1 MKTYDIINAG
11 PRNRFMANGRIVSNS
26 GRGVQMQNLTKSD
39 LSLQDLTLARELL
52 KARRP
57 EISELL
63 FGPLQP
69 HLSELIRTAFIAPPG
84 KSFVV
89 VDFSAIEARVVA
101 WLAGCEWR
109 LEVFKTHGKIYEA
122 SAEQMFKLPPGSV
135 DKKSPYRQKGK
146 VAELACFGPDT
157 LVLTDAGYVQITDI
171 TERHK
176 LWDGISW
183 VRHQGVVFRGWKETM
198 ELCQVAVT
206 PDHLIRT
213 NKTWLPAKQLG
224 SSEQDLFQALE
235 TGSEN
240 LPSSERLARSAVF
253 ASPIWSLSSVHVG
266 ALRTLCM
273 RAISTVARAL
283 DAIPAQKRKLGSGGK
298 ATTTTRTS
306 ARTTRPGA
314 AYLIGYPLALFG
326 ATHRTQGNTEITGD
340 EESTYGGLGVAAS
353 ATSLPI
359 WSRFRA
365 GITQHLSSIVSTSIR
380 GISRAI
386 FGLLRSQKTPRTREA
401 SGTCRKKSPVFDLL
415 LAGPRNRFTILS
427 SKGPLIVHNCGYMGG
442 PGALIAMGA
451 LKMGLK
457 EEELQPIITAW
468 RKANPEIVDFAHG
481 MERNAKTTIRQKVTT
496 GVPGKYQFRY
506 ESGMLFMDLP
516 SGRSLCYVKPRIEEE
531 GGFKNITY
539 DGMDQDTKRWGRT
552 KTYAGK
558 LLENVTQAI
567 ARDCLAAVLPK
578 FEAAEMAIVGHVHDE
593 AILEVDDRLAQAKLT
608 EAEAIMGQPL
618 HWAPGLPLSGEGF
631 VSKFYRKE

>member
-52 KARRP
+52 KERRS

-101 WLAGCEWR
+101 WLAGCQWR

-146 VAELACFGPDT
+146 ISELA
-157 LVLTDAGYVQITDI
+157 LGY
-171 TERHK
+171 
-176 LWDGISW
+176 
-183 VRHQGVVFRGWKETM
+183 
-198 ELCQVAVT
+198 
-206 PDHLIRT
+206 
-213 NKTWLPAKQLG
+213 LG
-224 SSEQDLFQALE
+224 
-235 TGSEN
+235 
-240 LPSSERLARSAVF
+240 
-253 ASPIWSLSSVHVG
+253 G
-266 ALRTLCM
+266 A
-273 RAISTVARAL
+273 
-283 DAIPAQKRKLGSGGK
+283 
-298 ATTTTRTS
+298 
-306 ARTTRPGA
+306 
-314 AYLIGYPLALFG
+314 
-326 ATHRTQGNTEITGD
+326 
-340 EESTYGGLGVAAS
+340 
-353 ATSLPI
+353 
-359 WSRFRA
+359 
-365 GITQHLSSIVSTSIR
+365 
-380 GISRAI
+380 
-386 FGLLRSQKTPRTREA
+386 
-401 SGTCRKKSPVFDLL
+401 
-415 LAGPRNRFTILS
+415 
-427 SKGPLIVHNCGYMGG
+427 
-442 PGALIAMGA
+442 GALITMGA
-451 LKMGLK
+451 LKMGLT
-457 EEELQPIITAW
+457 EEELPGIVKAW
-468 RKANPEIVDFAHG
+468 RAANPEIVDFAHA
-481 MERNAKTTIRQKVTT
+481 MERNAKITIRQKVTT

-506 ESGMLFMDLP
+506 ESGMLFLDLP

-567 ARDCLAAVLPK
+567 ARDCLAVVLPQ
-578 FEAAEMAIVGHVHDE
+578 FEAAGMANVGHVHDE
-593 AILEVDDRLAQAKLT
+593 AILEVDDHLAQAKLT

-618 HWAPGLPLSGEGF
+618 HWAPGLPLAGDGF